1 MSEELEIIAAWGNS
15 NFGPKG
21 DTHDGR
27 VSLIVEALG
36 GVARGYSAGSFMM
49 AIISELGMT
58 KIRNGQKSLSDK
70 GLHWLITRT
79 NNDESV
85 LQAQVDEMKAKM
97 GDYEKLLELS
107 YIALHEAGE
116 SRVLTFKI
124 SEALTSPTTTDTPE
138 G

>member
-1 MSEELEIIAAWGNS
+1 MSSESNYTKKCLLDLIQRCEANDSHTAALTRYVEHLVTQQEAES
-15 NFGPKG
+15 N
-21 DTHDGR
+21 
-27 VSLIVEALG
+27 E
-36 GVARGYSAGSFMM
+36 
-49 AIISELGMT
+49 
-58 KIRNGQKSLSDK
+58 
-70 GLHWLITRT
+70 
-79 NNDESV
+79 